1 MRVFMIVAFAT
12 MLFLSAWANSMDLA
26 DAGQTNSTGVMN
38 SETAFPA
45 QPGY

>member
-26 DAGQTNSTGVMN
+26 DAGQISSTGVM
-38 SETAFPA
+38 SSATGFSA